1 MKNHNATANRG
12 FSLIELMVG
21 MAVSLT
27 LMAIAS
33 SIFVGGVRSGRVQEE
48 KSKQAET
55 AQLVLELL
63 GREIRT
69 AGFFPA
75 FNPGGEVEGS
85 ITSGFPK
92 PNLVNPASPAY
103 DYGIYACDQAAFDQ
117 ATGQCLAPTA
127 GAPDTLIINYFSDD
141 TFPQTAGSFPGP
153 GSGTRRDCLNSNVET
168 PSLPHNLIQQA
179 KGLPVFVTNI
189 YSLSPPRTYTANN
202 GTLTTRSFGCWP
214 LTNAAQQPFF
224 EGVEQLR
231 FRFGLFDNTTY
242 LADKNYYSAPAQY
255 YTTQQ
260 MNSLGPL
267 VIAGENVAPWSRV
280 VSIEVC
286 LQTRSLENN
295 ARQAPGTATFRDC
308 DDQEV
313 TYASLGPS
321 RPIVAIS
328 REIFNVRNATK
339 AAL

>member
-1 MKNHNATANRG
+1 MKNRHATANGG

-21 MAVSLT
+21 IAVSLT

-63 GREIRT
+63 GREIKT

-85 ITSGFPK
+85 IASGFPK

-117 ATGQCLAPTA
+117 ATGQCLSPTT
-127 GAPDTLIINYFSDD
+127 GAPDTLIVNYFSDD
-141 TFPQTAGSFPGP
+141 TFPQAANTFPGP
-153 GSGTRRDCLNSNVET
+153 GSGTRRDCLNSDVDV
-168 PSLPHNLIQQA
+168 LAHNQVQKA

-189 YSLSPPRTYTANN
+189 YSLSAPVTYTANK
-202 GTLTTRSFGCWP
+202 GTVTTRSFGCRP
-214 LTNAAQQPFF
+214 LTNALPQPFF

-231 FRFGLFDNTTY
+231 FRFGLFDSTTY
-242 LADKNYYSAPAQY
+242 LSDKNYYSAPAQY
-255 YTTQQ
+255 YTIDE
-260 MNSLGPL
+260 MNKLGPL
-267 VIAGENVAPWSRV
+267 VIAGNSFAPWSRV
-280 VSIEVC
+280 VSVEVC

-295 ARQAPGTATFRDC
+295 ARQAPGTATFVDC
-308 DDQEV
+308 DDKVV